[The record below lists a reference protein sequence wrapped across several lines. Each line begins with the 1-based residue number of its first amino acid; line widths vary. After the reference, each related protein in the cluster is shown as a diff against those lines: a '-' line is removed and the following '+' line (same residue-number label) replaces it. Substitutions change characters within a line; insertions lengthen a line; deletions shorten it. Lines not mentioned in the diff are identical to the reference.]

1 MLHVGL
7 RRFWF
12 RVVNKV
18 HLDVGS
24 GLKGKLDDEGKGPSV
39 LMVRSAFSLVDEN
52 NLSTLQCGTGG
63 H

>member
-1 MLHVGL
+1 M
-7 RRFWF
+7 
-12 RVVNKV
+12 

-52 NLSTLQCGTGG
+52 NLSTLLCGTGG